1 MEGIRKLAV
10 KRIAV
15 KDCGKTYQDVEM
27 LRVWEL
33 LIRLLNSV
41 GLLNTH
47 LVFPVRFVLFILIIL
62 ILLISQIVSP
72 PDKSRRRGYVL
83 LSKAKE

>member
-47 LVFPVRFVLFILIIL
+47 LVSPVRFVLIIL